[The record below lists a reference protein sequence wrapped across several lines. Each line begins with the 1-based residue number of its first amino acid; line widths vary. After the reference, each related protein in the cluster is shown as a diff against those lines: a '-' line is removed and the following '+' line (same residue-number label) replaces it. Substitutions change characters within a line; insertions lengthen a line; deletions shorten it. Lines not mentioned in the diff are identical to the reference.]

1 MTEREFEKIIDGYTA
16 YVVTV
21 ISKVAKERLN
31 REDIEELA
39 SDVFAAASFCSG
51 RLVPRALWPNAM
63 TIRFFAIF
71 GSSLV

>member
-1 MTEREFEKIIDGYTA
+1 MTEREFEKIIDRYTA

-39 SDVFAAASFCSG
+39 SDVFAK
-51 RLVPRALWPNAM
+51 LWERKNELN
-63 TIRFFAIF
+63 I
-71 GSSLV
+71 